1 MLAVKDRSKRTA
13 QQYLLAA
20 ERLWDMVCFFGFT
33 LDPNIFASIKTIF
46 ERMFAKRATIDK
58 ALIIEHNNALRTEID
73 NFSPEELFKLTNF
86 QVVEQVFENF
96 LAAAKD
102 HSREGMRKRQNAMAC
117 LTLLLFAT
125 LGAHWKEISHLT
137 IKMLE
142 EGLERAQSDPLT
154 KGHVILPYNSIYKHY
169 MVKKPS
175 AESISFHTKYAKGLK
190 FFLEGRKRMR
200 SSSSNEFLL
209 CNTRG
214 EAFSPSALSA
224 CCQVYCAEIE
234 VSWHANNFFR

>member
-46 ERMFAKRATIDK
+46 ERMFAKRATLDK

-125 LGAHWKEISHLT
+125 LGAHWKEISHLRN
-137 IKMLE
+137 KKQE
-142 EGLERAQSDPLT
+142 EG
-154 KGHVILPYNSIYKHY
+154 
-169 MVKKPS
+169 
-175 AESISFHTKYAKGLK
+175 
-190 FFLEGRKRMR
+190 
-200 SSSSNEFLL
+200 
-209 CNTRG
+209 
-214 EAFSPSALSA
+214 
-224 CCQVYCAEIE
+224 
-234 VSWHANNFFR
+234 